1 MARESVDINKLTEI
15 SPTEIIE
22 ELSKENAD
30 LRLRLAVSQRVIN
43 RMVAFIQE
51 SINDEEPSDQGD

>member
-15 SPTEIIE
+15 SPTEIID

-43 RMVAFIQE
+43 KMITFIQE